1 MKSMTPELGTATG
14 TVVSETD
21 TASVAEIGTAAS
33 EVGIGT
39 VEPDTEVVA
48 RNFEAST
55 P

>member
-1 MKSMTPELGTATG
+1 MAGTVAEFGTATG
-14 TVVSETD
+14 IA
-21 TASVAEIGTAAS
+21 ASVAEIGTAAS

-48 RNFEAST
+48 LNFEAPT